1 MPALLMGSRGSWG
14 EEGGGGTDRAPPRL
28 IPAAV
33 PVPAGSQG
41 IALPLTLLG
50 GGGGGNPHPTPPP
63 TPLEEGSKNSPKPPG
78 LGKRWGAGGGK
89 GGLCLYKG
97 GGGEKRGGGDPSPRG
112 HRP

>member
-1 MPALLMGSRGSWG
+1 MGAAPALLMGSRGSWG

-50 GGGGGNPHPTPPP
+50 GGGNRHANPPSSTM
-63 TPLEEGSKNSPKPPG
+63 EEKSEKSAKIPG
-78 LGKRWGAGGGK
+78 MGQRWGAGGGK

-97 GGGEKRGGGDPSPRG
+97 GGGEKRGGGDP
-112 HRP
+112 